1 MSVQTVRAPL
11 KTSDTSLRASASSAL
26 ALPPQALSVA
36 IRATEDRA
44 ARAVRAG
51 PSRRTVRVM
60 VSVRIRGQRLTQ
72 SRERIFGDLH
82 ERTLGLLAVAGVEA
96 DDRYVGGQGQRGG
109 DLLGGVARDTVELVD
124 GDDEGDAL
132 GLEVVQRRERL
143 VEARHVDQHD
153 GADGAA
159 AQVVPHEP
167 EATLPG
173 RAEEVE
179 HEVLGQ
185 GQAAEV

>member
-51 PSRRTVRVM
+51 PIRRGCRRTVRVM
-60 VSVRIRGQRLTQ
+60 ASVRIHGERLAQ
-72 SRERIFGDLH
+72 SHEGVFGDLH

-109 DLLGGVARDTVELVD
+109 DLLGGGGRGAVEILV
-124 GDDEGDAL
+124 GDA
-132 GLEVVQRRERL
+132 ERG
-143 VEARHVDQHD
+143 D
-153 GADGAA
+153 
-159 AQVVPHEP
+159 
-167 EATLPG
+167 PG
-173 RAEEVE
+173 
-179 HEVLGQ
+179 
-185 GQAAEV
+185 